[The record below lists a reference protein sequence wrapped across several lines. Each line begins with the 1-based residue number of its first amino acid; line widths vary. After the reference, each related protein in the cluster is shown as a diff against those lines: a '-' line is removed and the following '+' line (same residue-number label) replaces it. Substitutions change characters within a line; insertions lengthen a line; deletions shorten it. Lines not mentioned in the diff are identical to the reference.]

1 TRFSRDWSSDVCSSD
16 LDVRLLI
23 ADNASFIS
31 NTKLGD
37 NIFEEVNLPTAI
49 LELKKGKRPVFAYK
63 DLSHISR
70 EKLEHAL
77 YSSKF
82 SNEIPDY
89 KKGFSTNKNIID
101 TEDTLPLI
109 ELYDQVMGVKVYQVG
124 KGQPKQ
130 SQHEREHDIF
140 IFNEKTEEFSLP
152 FISQGI
158 KRYYYEN
165 KNEFI
170 KYGPWL
176 AEPRNIKY
184 FENPKIVIRE
194 IINPR
199 IFACFIPTPA
209 VIKNIAAVIIQ
220 KDIEFSLGFLLGLM
234 NSKLLTYYV
243 NEETPKA
250 ANKSY
255 PSFNSRLL
263 KNIPVKTNRKDLR
276 D

>member
-89 KKGFSTNKNIID
+89 KKGISTNKNIID

-109 ELYDQVMGVKVYQVG
+109 ELYDQVMGVRSEERRVG
-124 KGQPKQ
+124 KAY
-130 SQHEREHDIF
+130 E
-140 IFNEKTEEFSLP
+140 EKWWP
-152 FISQGI
+152 
-158 KRYYYEN
+158 
-165 KNEFI
+165 
-170 KYGPWL
+170 
-176 AEPRNIKY
+176 
-184 FENPKIVIRE
+184 
-194 IINPR
+194 
-199 IFACFIPTPA
+199 
-209 VIKNIAAVIIQ
+209 
-220 KDIEFSLGFLLGLM
+220 M
-234 NSKLLTYYV
+234 
-243 NEETPKA
+243 
-250 ANKSY
+250 
-255 PSFNSRLL
+255 
-263 KNIPVKTNRKDLR
+263 
-276 D
+276 